1 MQDKKTSIIRK
12 YKRQSRSPFVGDDS
26 TILLLANLEIEGE
39 NLRLD
44 YQRYIYL
51 HRSETGQW
59 LGISLSSSLIDELS
73 DGKGKYRNHRE
84 ALIVLLGYH
93 EEIRNFL
100 KHFSDEIELVF
111 GIDAETWMIAC
122 KARWKKILK

>member
-1 MQDKKTSIIRK
+1 MQDKKSSIIRK

-39 NLRLD
+39 NLLLD

-84 ALIVLLGYH
+84 ALTVLLRYH
-93 EEIRNFL
+93 EEIRTFL
-100 KHFSDEIELVF
+100 KHFSDEIESVF

-122 KARWKKILK
+122 KARWRKILK

>member
-1 MQDKKTSIIRK
+1 MQDKKSSIIRK

-26 TILLLANLEIEGE
+26 TILLLANLEIEDE

-84 ALIVLLGYH
+84 APTVLLRYH
-93 EEIRNFL
+93 EEIRAFL
-100 KHFSDEIELVF
+100 KHFSDEIESVF

-122 KARWKKILK
+122 KARWRKLIQ

>member
-84 ALIVLLGYH
+84 ALIVLLRYH
-93 EEIRNFL
+93 EEIRAFL
-100 KHFSDEIELVF
+100 KHFSDEIESVF

-122 KARWKKILK
+122 KARWRKILK

>member
-12 YKRQSRSPFVGDDS
+12 YKRQSKSPFTGDDS

-39 NLRLD
+39 SLRLD

-73 DGKGKYRNHRE
+73 DGNLY
-84 ALIVLLGYH
+84 Y
-93 EEIRNFL
+93 FL
-100 KHFSDEIELVF
+100 MEQL
-111 GIDAETWMIAC
+111 
-122 KARWKKILK
+122 

>member
-1 MQDKKTSIIRK
+1 MQDKKASIIRK

-39 NLRLD
+39 NSRLD

-59 LGISLSSSLIDELS
+59 LGISLSYSLIDELS
-73 DGKGKYRNHRE
+73 DGKGKYRNYRE
-84 ALIVLLGYH
+84 ALTVLLRYH
-93 EEIRNFL
+93 EEIRTFL
-100 KHFSDEIELVF
+100 KHFSDEIESVF
-111 GIDAETWMIAC
+111 GIDSETWMIAC
-122 KARWKKILK
+122 KARWRKILK

>member
-26 TILLLANLEIEGE
+26 TILLLANLEIEDE
-39 NLRLD
+39 DLRLD
-44 YQRYIYL
+44 FQRYIYL

-84 ALIVLLGYH
+84 ALTVLLRYH
-93 EEIRNFL
+93 EEITNFLRNF
-100 KHFSDEIELVF
+100 SDDVESIF

-122 KARWKKILK
+122 KARWRKILK

>member
-39 NLRLD
+39 DLRLD
-44 YQRYIYL
+44 FQRYIYL

-73 DGKGKYRNHRE
+73 DGKGKYRSHRE
-84 ALIVLLGYH
+84 ALTVLLRYH
-93 EEIRNFL
+93 EEIRAFL
-100 KHFSDEIELVF
+100 KHFSDEIESVF

-122 KARWKKILK
+122 KARWRKLIL

>member
-26 TILLLANLEIEGE
+26 TILLLANLEIEDE
-39 NLRLD
+39 DLRLD
-44 YQRYIYL
+44 FQRYIYL

-84 ALIVLLGYH
+84 ALTVLLRYH
-93 EEIRNFL
+93 EEITNFLRNF
-100 KHFSDEIELVF
+100 SDDVESIF

-122 KARWKKILK
+122 KARWRKINK

>member
-1 MQDKKTSIIRK
+1 MQDKKSSIIRK

-26 TILLLANLEIEGE
+26 TILLLANLEIEDE

-84 ALIVLLGYH
+84 ALTVLLRYH
-93 EEIRNFL
+93 EEIRTFL
-100 KHFSDEIELVF
+100 KHFSDEIESVF

-122 KARWKKILK
+122 KARWRKILK

>member
-26 TILLLANLEIEGE
+26 TILLLANLEIEDE
-39 NLRLD
+39 DLRLNF
-44 YQRYIYL
+44 QRYIYL

-84 ALIVLLGYH
+84 ALTVLLRYH
-93 EEIRNFL
+93 EEITNFLRNF
-100 KHFSDEIELVF
+100 SDDVESIF

-122 KARWKKILK
+122 KARWRKILK